1 MQVMNSKINNNPVP
15 NKNTNQ
21 TKKVTSPYTED
32 WINVKAIKNGVILL
46 PNREMVTGVKIMP
59 KNIFILDS
67 LQQESILN
75 AMKNFYNLLT
85 FEFWLIAADRPVD
98 ISVYQSQLQIMLQNA
113 TNPFNAWT
121 GKKYSGYQPK
131 KEVKST
137 DYNALRMGKT
147 QPETSNDEPIDYENI
162 EYPKGTSKKYT
173 KYVNEQFENAKPILE
188 KAGIKLEDFGG
199 KPSKEGGYEDNTKE
213 IMNKYV
219 FEPFRKKYPNGNN
232 DVYEK
237 EYQPLYDAI
246 EAVADKNYND
256 WYIRNNKK

>member
-46 PNREMVTGVKIMP
+46 PNREMVTGVKIVP

-85 FEFWLIAADRPVD
+85 FEFWMIAADRPVD

-113 TNPFNAWT
+113 TNPAQIKIIAQDIEKANMFINNQVVDT
-121 GKKYSGYQPK
+121 EYYILF
-131 KEVKST
+131 KEKNQDEINRKIRLIINGLANCGLNSS
-137 DYNALRMGKT
+137 
-147 QPETSNDEPIDYENI
+147 QTSNDDLR
-162 EYPKGTSKKYT
+162 T
-173 KYVNEQFENAKPILE
+173 ILDNFLN
-188 KAGIKLEDFGG
+188 GGVRTDFGTVVL
-199 KPSKEGGYEDNTKE
+199 E
-213 IMNKYV
+213 
-219 FEPFRKKYPNGNN
+219 R
-232 DVYEK
+232 
-237 EYQPLYDAI
+237 
-246 EAVADKNYND
+246 
-256 WYIRNNKK
+256 

>member
-32 WINVKAIKNGVILL
+32 WLNVKAIKNGVILL

-85 FEFWLIAADRPVD
+85 FEFWMIAADRPVD

-113 TNPFNAWT
+113 TNPAQIKIIAQDIEKANMFINNQVVDT
-121 GKKYSGYQPK
+121 EYYILF
-131 KEVKST
+131 KEKNQDEINRKIRLIINGLANCGLNSS
-137 DYNALRMGKT
+137 
-147 QPETSNDEPIDYENI
+147 QTSNEDLR
-162 EYPKGTSKKYT
+162 T
-173 KYVNEQFENAKPILE
+173 ILDNFLNG
-188 KAGIKLEDFGG
+188 GIRTDFGTVVL
-199 KPSKEGGYEDNTKE
+199 E
-213 IMNKYV
+213 
-219 FEPFRKKYPNGNN
+219 R
-232 DVYEK
+232 
-237 EYQPLYDAI
+237 
-246 EAVADKNYND
+246 
-256 WYIRNNKK
+256 

>member
-46 PNREMVTGVKIMP
+46 PNREMVTGVKIVP

-85 FEFWLIAADRPVD
+85 FEFWMIAADRPVD

-113 TNPFNAWT
+113 TNPAQIKIIAQDIEKANMFINNQVVDT
-121 GKKYSGYQPK
+121 EYYILF
-131 KEVKST
+131 KEKNQDEINRKIRLIINGLANCGLNSS
-137 DYNALRMGKT
+137 
-147 QPETSNDEPIDYENI
+147 QTSNEDLR
-162 EYPKGTSKKYT
+162 T
-173 KYVNEQFENAKPILE
+173 ILDNFLNG
-188 KAGIKLEDFGG
+188 GIRTDFGTVVL
-199 KPSKEGGYEDNTKE
+199 E
-213 IMNKYV
+213 
-219 FEPFRKKYPNGNN
+219 R
-232 DVYEK
+232 
-237 EYQPLYDAI
+237 
-246 EAVADKNYND
+246 
-256 WYIRNNKK
+256 

>member
-21 TKKVTSPYTED
+21 TTKVTSPYTED

-85 FEFWLIAADRPVD
+85 FEFWMIAADRPVD

-113 TNPFNAWT
+113 TNPAQIKIIAQDIEKANMFINNQVVDT
-121 GKKYSGYQPK
+121 EYYILF
-131 KEVKST
+131 KEKNQEEINRKIRLIINGLADCGLNSS
-137 DYNALRMGKT
+137 
-147 QPETSNDEPIDYENI
+147 QTSNDDLR
-162 EYPKGTSKKYT
+162 T
-173 KYVNEQFENAKPILE
+173 ILDNFLN
-188 KAGIKLEDFGG
+188 GGVRTDFGTVVL
-199 KPSKEGGYEDNTKE
+199 E
-213 IMNKYV
+213 
-219 FEPFRKKYPNGNN
+219 R
-232 DVYEK
+232 
-237 EYQPLYDAI
+237 
-246 EAVADKNYND
+246 
-256 WYIRNNKK
+256 

>member
-46 PNREMVTGVKIMP
+46 PNREMVTGVKIIP

-85 FEFWLIAADRPVD
+85 FEFWMIAADRPVD

-113 TNPFNAWT
+113 TNPAQIKIIAQDIEKANMFINNQVVDT
-121 GKKYSGYQPK
+121 EYYILF
-131 KEVKST
+131 KEKNQDEINRKIRLIINGLANCGLNSS
-137 DYNALRMGKT
+137 
-147 QPETSNDEPIDYENI
+147 QTSNEDLR
-162 EYPKGTSKKYT
+162 T
-173 KYVNEQFENAKPILE
+173 ILDNFLNG
-188 KAGIKLEDFGG
+188 GIRTDFGTVVL
-199 KPSKEGGYEDNTKE
+199 E
-213 IMNKYV
+213 
-219 FEPFRKKYPNGNN
+219 R
-232 DVYEK
+232 
-237 EYQPLYDAI
+237 
-246 EAVADKNYND
+246 
-256 WYIRNNKK
+256 